1 MLRVTGETFFQLSE
15 RLENQGF
22 LLLYNVRD
30 KGDGGMTPLPFCRY
44 RIVRQ
49 RDPKKRGKEIIKL
62 YNNPLFGR
70 FSISPEKLIRFG
82 LTICTGLDLI
92 SDNGRNEMP
101 GQFQKAFFLIAEC
114 RISRQSGKP

>member
-44 RIVRQ
+44 GIVRQ
-49 RDPKKRGKEIIKL
+49 RDPKKRGKEIVKL

-92 SDNGRNEMP
+92 SDNGRNEVP

-114 RISRQSGKP
+114 RISRQSEKP

>member
-1 MLRVTGETFFQLSE
+1 MLRVTGETFFQLSK

-62 YNNPLFGR
+62 YNIPLFGR
-70 FSISPEKLIRFG
+70 FSISSEKLIRFG

-92 SDNGRNEMP
+92 SDNGRNEVP
-101 GQFQKAFFLIAEC
+101 
-114 RISRQSGKP
+114 

>member
-1 MLRVTGETFFQLSE
+1 
-15 RLENQGF
+15 
-22 LLLYNVRD
+22 
-30 KGDGGMTPLPFCRY
+30 MTPLPFCRY

-70 FSISPEKLIRFG
+70 FSIPPEKLVRFG
-82 LTICTGLDLI
+82 LTICTGLDFI
-92 SDNGRNEMP
+92 SDNRRNEVP

>member
-1 MLRVTGETFFQLSE
+1 
-15 RLENQGF
+15 
-22 LLLYNVRD
+22 
-30 KGDGGMTPLPFCRY
+30 
-44 RIVRQ
+44 
-49 RDPKKRGKEIIKL
+49 IKL

-92 SDNGRNEMP
+92 SDNRRNEVP